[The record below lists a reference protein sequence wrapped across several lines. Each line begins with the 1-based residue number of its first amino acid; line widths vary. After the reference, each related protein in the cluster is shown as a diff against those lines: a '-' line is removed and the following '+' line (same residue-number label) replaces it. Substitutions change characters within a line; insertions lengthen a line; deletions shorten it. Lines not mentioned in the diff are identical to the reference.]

1 MTTTWLLSRI
11 LLLWLLAIAVMDL
24 RSRKVRNWMVLAGL
38 ATGTLALFSGVQPFW
53 VEPWDGL
60 LGALVAF
67 AVLLPFYVIRWM
79 GAGDVKFA
87 AVMGLWFGLSPYL
100 LVIWLGG
107 SLLAGLHGMAVI
119 AWRRLRLSAW
129 GGWLQAYLP
138 TPLAASLAPPA
149 TVTAEHDGASGP
161 RIIQRSIPYAGYM
174 AIAALWVVWRTGP
187 SWAP

>member
-67 AVLLPFYVIRWM
+67 AVLLMNALTPVIDRYIR
-79 GAGDVKFA
+79 
-87 AVMGLWFGLSPYL
+87 PR
-100 LVIWLGG
+100 ILGRN
-107 SLLAGLHGMAVI
+107 
-119 AWRRLRLSAW
+119 WR
-129 GGWLQAYLP
+129 G
-138 TPLAASLAPPA
+138 TPLDPDMERAKA
-149 TVTAEHDGASGP
+149 
-161 RIIQRSIPYAGYM
+161 
-174 AIAALWVVWRTGP
+174 
-187 SWAP
+187 